1 MIGSVRGCIIINDIK
16 ERIMGII
23 WYTVCITCIYVIRL
37 YISAYMYTFHKNSV
51 NSIVRIKLY
60 GNINEVS
67 ARFGSLNRPAKTQNK
82 L

>member
-23 WYTVCITCIYVIRL
+23 WYTVCMYICYTFIYICVYV
-37 YISAYMYTFHKNSV
+37 YISQNSV